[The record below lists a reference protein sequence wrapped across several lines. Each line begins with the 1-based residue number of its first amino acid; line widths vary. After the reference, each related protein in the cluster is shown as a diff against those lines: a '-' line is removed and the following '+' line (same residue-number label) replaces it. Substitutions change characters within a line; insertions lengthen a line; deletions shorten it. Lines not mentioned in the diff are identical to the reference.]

1 MTNKLDPKTNDELA
15 EILGLEYI
23 GEENGGVGW
32 DYYATDPETGER
44 TEVNTGKEL
53 LDSVLAWHNRQ
64 TLTLLEELIGADEQ
78 PPKGNLT
85 RIGEQ
90 VKHAVNGR
98 NALRAELRAKLQAKI
113 EEVQGDE

>member
-1 MTNKLDPKTNDELA
+1 LLPTFEDSCLCKYN
-15 EILGLEYI
+15 
-23 GEENGGVGW
+23 
-32 DYYATDPETGER
+32 ETSEDRACGNHLPVIYR
-44 TEVNTGKEL
+44 VRRVKAL
-53 LDSVLAWHNRQ
+53 LNRQ